1 MTVDAVP
8 FVDLGRRWPELR
20 AATLAAIDQL
30 AAQGDFSLGEE
41 LALFESEFAA
51 YCGATHCVGV
61 ANGTAAL
68 ELALRALGCGPGRE
82 VVSVAHTF
90 VATVEAIHATGA
102 TPVLVDIDPVTR
114 CMDPRKLAAALNE
127 RTAAVVP
134 VHLYGRPAPLA
145 EIRAACGSRD
155 IPIVED
161 AAQAHG
167 ATLSGRRLGSIG
179 AAGCFSFYP
188 TKNLGAMGDG
198 GAVVTDDDDVA
209 AILRSLR
216 HHGSAADD
224 ANHHMLRGRTER
236 LDNLQAAVLRL
247 RLRRLDAD
255 NADRRRIAALYR
267 EQLADLP
274 VVLPSQDPPDVSSVY
289 HLFVIDVDD
298 RDRVREAL
306 RARRVSTGVHYPT
319 PVHLQPAWRALG
331 YEQGALPVTE
341 TAARRA
347 LSLPLFPGMRD
358 AEVERV
364 CGALRSALEA
374 TR

>member
-1 MTVDAVP
+1 MTDDAVP

-20 AATLAAIDQL
+20 GAALSAIDQL
-30 AAQGDFSLGEE
+30 AAEGDFSLGEE

-114 CMDPRKLAAALNE
+114 CMDPRELSAALNE

-145 EIRAACGSRD
+145 EIRAACAPRD

-198 GAVVTDDDDVA
+198 GAVVTDDHDVA

-224 ANHHMLRGRTER
+224 ANYHMLRGRTER

-274 VVLPSQDPPDVSSVY
+274 VVLPPQDAPDVSSVY
-289 HLFVIDVDD
+289 HLFVIEIDE

-306 RARRVSTGVHYPT
+306 LARRIATGVHYPT
-319 PVHLQPAWRALG
+319 PVHLQPAWRSLG

-341 TAARRA
+341 AAARCT

-364 CGALRSALEA
+364 CAALRSTLEA
-374 TR
+374 SR

>member
-1 MTVDAVP
+1 MTDQPVP

-20 AATLAAIDQL
+20 AATLSAVERLGAE
-30 AAQGDFSLGEE
+30 GDFSLGEE
-41 LALFESEFAA
+41 LALFESEFAT

-61 ANGTAAL
+61 ANGTVAL

-82 VVSVAHTF
+82 VISVAHTF

-114 CMDPRKLAAALNE
+114 CMDPRKLSAALNE

-145 EIRAACGSRD
+145 EIREACASRD
-155 IPIVED
+155 VPIVED

-209 AILRSLR
+209 AVSRSLR

-224 ANHHMLRGRTER
+224 PNRHMLRGRTER

-255 NADRRRIAALYR
+255 NADRRRVAAVYR

-274 VVLPSQDPPDVSSVY
+274 AVLPPQDAPEVSSVY
-289 HLFVIDVDD
+289 HLFVIEIDD

-306 RARRVSTGVHYPT
+306 RTRGIATGVHYPT
-319 PVHLQPAWRALG
+319 PVHLQPAWRSLG
-331 YEQGALPVTE
+331 YGRGTLPATE
-341 TAARRA
+341 AAARRA
-347 LSLPLFPGMRD
+347 LSLPLFPGIRD

-364 CGALRSALEA
+364 CAALRSTLEA
-374 TR
+374 SR